1 MSGIVGI
8 LNLDGAP
15 VDRQLLSR
23 MTGFMSFRGPDAQ
36 EIWLQGNIG
45 LGHTMLRTA
54 FEAATE
60 KRPLTIDGETWLTAD
75 ARIDGRADLILEMK
89 ANLGRRLQVPTR
101 SRADSRAP
109 TDAELILYSYEAW
122 GADCVNHLIGDF
134 AFAIWDNRIRRLFCA
149 RDHFGV
155 KPFFFANIGNCL
167 IFSNTL
173 ATVRLDPR
181 VSDAVNEIAI
191 GDFLLFG
198 LNRDLSTTAFRDIH
212 RLKAGHILSVSDDS
226 VTSRCY
232 WVPTAVGST
241 HYPNPQDYVERFKQ
255 LLSLAT
261 NDRLRTNRVAVSMS
275 GGLDS
280 TSVAVTARDLLYKQS
295 PSSVLQAYAVVYDS
309 LIPDE
314 ERHYS
319 TIAAAAIGVP
329 IHHVAADNYS
339 LYEAHGPTDMDQAEP
354 FLLDPLNGQFNDL
367 LRLFADCGRV
377 TLTGWDGDA
386 FMSEP
391 PNSYFA
397 SSARN
402 LEIGKLFHGMG
413 WFVWSQHR
421 LPPIGFRT
429 RLKRIFCRS
438 QEGFYP
444 KWIDESFSRR
454 CDLRRRLRESLS
466 ESLAPHE
473 TRPYAM
479 RVLNSISWA
488 PLFES
493 YDPGASRL
501 HLEIR
506 HPLIDLRLVNY
517 LLDIPAVP
525 WCVNKR
531 ILKLA
536 MKDKLPSILLNRP
549 KAPLA
554 GVPSPQLVRA
564 GTVRWHV
571 LFLGSPPLHVF
582 VNLDFRGLLADE
594 ETSDELWANL
604 RLFAL
609 NHWLKNSQPSNRRT
623 VEKLGGKDCSDT
635 ERKRN
640 PQEAPISCVS

>member
-15 VDRQLLSR
+15 VDRQLLSQ
-23 MTGFMSFRGPDAQ
+23 MTSFMSFRGPDAQ
-36 EIWLQGNIG
+36 EIWLQGHIG

-54 FEAATE
+54 FEAANE
-60 KRPLTIDGETWLTAD
+60 KQPLTIDGETWLTAD
-75 ARIDGRADLILEMK
+75 ARIDGRADLISELETK
-89 ANLGRRLQVPTR
+89 LGRRLQVPAR
-101 SRADSRAP
+101 SRAESRTP
-109 TDAELILYSYEAW
+109 NDAELILYSYEAW
-122 GADCVNHLIGDF
+122 GANCVNHLIGDF
-134 AFAIWDNRIRRLFCA
+134 AFAIWDNRLRRLFCA

-155 KPFFFANIGNCL
+155 KPFFFAHIGNCL

-198 LNRDLSTTAFRDIH
+198 LNQDLSTTAFRDIH
-212 RLKAGHILSVSDDS
+212 RLKAGHILSVSDGS
-226 VTSRCY
+226 VTNQSY
-232 WVPTAVGST
+232 WAPKVVGAT
-241 HYPNPQDYVERFKQ
+241 HYRNPQDYVERFKE

-261 NDRLRTNRVAVSMS
+261 DDRLRTNRVAVSMS

-280 TSVAVTARDLLYKQS
+280 TSVAVTARDLLSKQS
-295 PSSVLQAYAVVYDS
+295 PSAVLQAYAVVYDS

-314 ERHYS
+314 ERRYS
-319 TIAAAAIGVP
+319 TIAAAGIGLP
-329 IHHVAADNYS
+329 IHHLAADNYS

-354 FLLDPLNGQFNDL
+354 FLLGPLNGQFNDL

-391 PNSYFA
+391 PNAYFA
-397 SSARN
+397 SSAKN

-429 RLKRIFCRS
+429 RLKRLLGRS
-438 QEGFYP
+438 QVGFYP

-454 CDLRRRLRESLS
+454 CNLRQRLQESLS
-466 ESLAPHE
+466 ESPAPHE

-506 HPLIDLRLVNY
+506 HPLIDLRLVDY

-536 MKDKLPSILLNRP
+536 MKDKLPSTVLDRP
-549 KAPLA
+549 KTPLA
-554 GVPSPQLVRA
+554 GDPALQLLRAGSVRWLDSFEVTPQLKD
-564 GTVRWHV
+564 
-571 LFLGSPPLHVF
+571 F
-582 VNLDFRGLLADE
+582 VNLDFRGLLTDE
-594 ETSDELWANL
+594 ETSDGLWANL

-609 NHWLKNSQPSNRRT
+609 NHWLKNSQPSNR
-623 VEKLGGKDCSDT
+623 
-635 ERKRN
+635 
-640 PQEAPISCVS
+640 